1 MNFIFNED
9 PDRISKKSVFCSL
22 HFTVD
27 SFTNKAQF
35 DVGFSKRLKLKDDVV
50 LTILD
55 PMWHHTS
62 VGNCFYYVIT
72 IALSLLR
79 DRLTC
84 IELFM
89 CF

>member
-22 HFTVD
+22 HFTAD

-35 DVGFSKRLKLKDDVV
+35 DVGFSM
-50 LTILD
+50 TILD

-62 VGNCFYYVIT
+62 VSNCFYYVIT
-72 IALSLLR
+72 IASSLLT
-79 DRLTC
+79 DRLIY